1 MKLENTRPLLTVAGM
16 MTPLLCCLAMAQQNT
31 RSGVLSLTSIVQSME
46 KAQSEVRPQVPYQV
60 IREYRLFGA
69 KSSSANA
76 AVVAEVDFKP
86 PNSQDYNIQKWS
98 GSARGKQVVQRVLDH
113 EVEAVSKSNQGRT
126 AFTNDN
132 YDFIFV
138 GDTVLD
144 GRPCYVLGLKPKR
157 REKDLISGEA
167 WLDKRSFLILYVEGE
182 TEKAPSWWLKSVRVK
197 VSFGNLSG
205 TWLQTN
211 MDAMAEVRLLGSHTL
226 TSRILDYRG
235 TDVTASTTLAPTRMD
250 FPDRRH

>member
-1 MKLENTRPLLTVAGM
+1 
-16 MTPLLCCLAMAQQNT
+16 
-31 RSGVLSLTSIVQSME
+31 
-46 KAQSEVRPQVPYQV
+46 
-60 IREYRLFGA
+60 
-69 KSSSANA
+69 
-76 AVVAEVDFKP
+76 
-86 PNSQDYNIQKWS
+86 
-98 GSARGKQVVQRVLDH
+98 
-113 EVEAVSKSNQGRT
+113 
-126 AFTNDN
+126 
-132 YDFIFV
+132 
-138 GDTVLD
+138 
-144 GRPCYVLGLKPKR
+144 
-157 REKDLISGEA
+157 LISGEA

-211 MDAMAEVRLLGSHTL
+211 MEAMAEVRLLGSHTL